1 MTSLG
6 PEDALP
12 RWKAQVVACRE
23 AQRESEDEAW
33 QRAAEW
39 YQDSV
44 RHNDYVDLVLPR
56 LLAVVGPTDRVL
68 EIGPCLA
75 RCRVALDRAA
85 GREDRHLRAQPR
97 RPRSTRGRAQRLSQ
111 GSIC

>member
-6 PEDALP
+6 PEDALL

-23 AQRESEDEAW
+23 ARGESEDEAW
-33 QRAAEW
+33 QRAAEL
-39 YQDSV
+39 YQDWV

-56 LLAVVGPTDRVL
+56 PLAVVGPTDRVL
-68 EIGPCLA
+68 EIGLDLT

-97 RPRSTRGRAQRLSQ
+97 RPGVDRARA
-111 GSIC
+111 